1 MIVLHRKSQ
10 TSGTSVPL
18 EGFEP
23 PTRSLGRSGSS
34 TELQR
39 QGVFEFSRPGRA
51 RASDHATRRK
61 SLVASA
67 AVLAVT
73 AAMATK
79 PATVAAV
86 APSVEA
92 SVVR

>member
-1 MIVLHRKSQ
+1 
-10 TSGTSVPL
+10 
-18 EGFEP
+18 
-23 PTRSLGRSGSS
+23 
-34 TELQR
+34 
-39 QGVFEFSRPGRA
+39 VFEFSRPGRA